1 MAAEAPGTTSTPS
14 LPRYISP
21 SAAGTF
27 RRCPARWRYRYV
39 DRLPDPPGRPALLGT
54 FVHRIL
60 EELLELEPDRR
71 SLTAAR
77 TVARRVWPETASSK
91 DFTALELDQEEQ
103 RRFRWD
109 GWHLMEAYFRME
121 DPASVQV
128 VRNEQRV
135 RATLDG
141 VPFMGII
148 DRVERVGD
156 DIVVTDYKTG
166 KAPTSRFEG
175 ERLEQVLLY
184 AAALADNGS
193 APGRAR
199 LMYLGNRIIEVE
211 VSEEETSR
219 VVEALAGTWAELTE
233 SVEADEF
240 PTRPGRQCGW
250 CPYAE
255 VCPDG
260 RLQLGLAASA

>member
-1 MAAEAPGTTSTPS
+1 MAAEAAGTGSTPS
-14 LPRYISP
+14 MPRYISP

-71 SLTAAR
+71 SPEEAR
-77 TVARRVWPETASSK
+77 VVARRVWPEMASSA
-91 DFTALELDQEEQ
+91 DFAALGLDEGEQ

-121 DPASVQV
+121 DPAAVRV
-128 VRNEQRV
+128 VHNEQRV
-135 RATLDG
+135 RAVLEG

-148 DRVERVGD
+148 GRGGRIGD

-166 KAPTSRFEG
+166 KAPTARYEG

-184 AAALADNGS
+184 AAALAANGS
-193 APGRAR
+193 EPGRAR
-199 LMYLGNRIIEVE
+199 LMYLGNRTIEVE
-211 VSEEETSR
+211 VSEEGTSQ

-233 SVEADEF
+233 SVGADEF
-240 PTRPGRQCGW
+240 PTRPGRQCSW

-260 RLQLGLAASA
+260 RLQLGLPVSA

>member
-1 MAAEAPGTTSTPS
+1 MAAEAPDGTSTPRM
-14 LPRYISP
+14 PRYISP

-60 EELLELEPDRR
+60 EELLELEPALRHPDM
-71 SLTAAR
+71 AR
-77 TVARRVWPETASSK
+77 TVARRVWPEMSSSA
-91 DFTALELDQEEQ
+91 DFLALELDEGEQ

-109 GWHLMEAYFRME
+109 GWHLVEAYFRME
-121 DPASVQV
+121 DPAAVRV
-128 VRNEQRV
+128 VKNEQRV
-135 RATLDG
+135 RAALAG

-156 DIVVTDYKTG
+156 EIVVTDYKTG
-166 KAPTSRFEG
+166 KAPTARFEG

-184 AAALADNGS
+184 AAALAANGS
-193 APGRAR
+193 EPGRAR
-199 LMYLGNRIIEVE
+199 LMYLGNRTIEVE
-211 VSEEETSR
+211 VSDEGTSR
-219 VVEALAGTWAELTE
+219 VVEALAATWAELGD

-260 RLQLGLAASA
+260 RLQLGLSVPA